1 MYGHF
6 VSYFFYPPTIPKV
19 VLVSKH
25 VACHQVTM
33 PNLSQKTLL
42 QVNAQPVIRDPTI
55 AARFSCFG
63 LSCVRNSTV
72 KLMAKSKPSNSAF
85 LAMRA
90 RPAGSFTAA
99 KFLQIHPLRRAHRL
113 CSSAL
118 QRGDPGVSLH
128 CVQPPIGRLH
138 ALLFSDPRLSV
149 FKRGGRSAS
158 NSACSSSEVS
168 VTTAKVR
175 NRGDLS
181 PRFSF

>member
-25 VACHQVTM
+25 VACHQVIM
-33 PNLSQKTLL
+33 PNMSQKTLL
-42 QVNAQPVIRDPTI
+42 PSQC
-55 AARFSCFG
+55 AASQQRSHHRG
-63 LSCVRNSTV
+63 KILSFRAFCVRNTTV
-72 KLMAKSKPSNSAF
+72 KLMARSTPFDSAF